1 MIGKLYLVA
10 TPIGNLEDMTLRGLR
25 ILKTVDLIGAEDTRH
40 TGKLLHHFEIKTPMM
55 SYHEHN
61 QTQRTPHFLQ
71 RLQQGDNIA
80 LVTDAGTPAIS
91 DPGYYLVVACI
102 EANLDIVPIPGAN
115 AGINA
120 LIASGLPTDRF
131 VFEGFLPTK
140 KKLRDALLLQLR
152 GEERSMIFYEA
163 PHKLRK
169 TLADFAEIFGLNRE
183 ITLARE
189 LTKLHED
196 FWRGTVGGAL
206 DFYQSH
212 EPRGEFCIIVR
223 GICQSSQTFL
233 SEAQIK
239 ESIEE
244 LRALG
249 MTKSEISQHLAKSSQ
264 LSRQE
269 IYRLTLNI

>member
-61 QTQRTPHFLQ
+61 QTQRTPHFLA

-91 DPGYYLVVACI
+91 DPGYHLVVACI
-102 EANLDIVPIPGAN
+102 KADIDIVPIPGAN

-169 TLADFAEIFGLNRE
+169 TLADFADTFGLNRE

-196 FWRGTVGGAL
+196 FWRGTVAGAL

-249 MTKSEISQHLAKSSQ
+249 MSKSEISQHLAKSSQ